1 MTYDLLV
8 VGAGSA
14 GAIVATRV
22 AERSDK
28 SVILIEA
35 GPDYPDLADLPDE
48 LRYGHATG
56 ARVSVSQKHMWPYV
70 AQATPTAPPMAVPRG
85 RVTGGSSAVNG
96 QIFLR
101 GLPEDYDGWAE
112 QGNDLWDYRQVLP
125 YLLRLESD
133 PEFANENHNVDG
145 RIGVHRYPREQWLPS
160 QRAFFESCLAL
171 GFAECPDA
179 NAPSS
184 TGVGPY
190 PLNNPNG
197 IRVSTALGYL
207 PHARGLPN
215 FSLLSNTTVRRVL
228 FDDDR
233 AVGVE
238 VDGENGPET
247 IDARHVVLSGGA
259 IGSPHLL
266 LLSGVG
272 PAQQLREF
280 GIDVVQDRPGVGK
293 HLQDHCM
300 VELFW
305 KTKPEFHAELSD
317 PRVQVVLR
325 YTAEGSDIRNDM
337 WITALTFLDE
347 FKMYSGIHLA
357 LSEGEL
363 TLASRDPHVHPN
375 LDYGYATDENDRR
388 RLRIAARL
396 GVEIASQPA
405 LQEIL
410 AERIHPS
417 EEVLG
422 SDSALDEWIQ
432 YVITSSQH
440 IACTARMGPASNP
453 DAVVDQFCNVHGVA
467 GLSVAD
473 ASVLPRMIR
482 ANTNVTTMMIG
493 ERVAS
498 FILDDEA
505 RSAARSVAAAAADA

>member
-1 MTYDLLV
+1 MNYDLLV

-14 GAIVATRV
+14 GAVLATRV
-22 AERSDK
+22 AERSDR
-28 SVILIEA
+28 SVLLIEA
-35 GPDYPDLADLPDE
+35 GPDYADLADLPDE

-56 ARVSVSQKHMWPYV
+56 ARVSVSEKHMWPYV
-70 AQATPTAPPMAVPRG
+70 AQATPTAPPMPVPRG

-101 GLPEDYDGWAE
+101 GLPEDYDGWAAR
-112 QGNDLWDYRQVLP
+112 GNDLWDYEQVLP

-133 PEFANENHNVDG
+133 PLANENHNADG
-145 RIGVHRYPREQWLPS
+145 RIGVHRYPRERWLPS
-160 QRAFFESCLAL
+160 QRAFFESSLAL
-171 GFAECPDA
+171 GFPECPDA
-179 NAPSS
+179 NAPAS

-197 IRVSTALGYL
+197 VRVSTALGYL
-207 PHARGLPN
+207 PHARTLPN
-215 FSLLSNTTVRRVL
+215 FSLLPNTTVSRVL
-228 FDDDR
+228 FDGNR

-238 VDGENGPET
+238 VDGQNGRET
-247 IDARHVVLSGGA
+247 IEARHVVLSGGA

-272 PAQQLREF
+272 PAQQLQEF
-280 GIDVVQDRPGVGK
+280 GIDVVQDLPGVGK

-305 KTKPEFHAELSD
+305 KTKPEFHADRSD

-325 YTAEGSDIRNDM
+325 YTAEGSDLRNDM

-357 LSEGEL
+357 LSEGQL
-363 TLASRDPHVHPN
+363 TLMSSDPDVHPN
-375 LDYGYATDENDRR
+375 LDYGYATDAEDRR
-388 RLRIAARL
+388 RLRVATRL
-396 GVEIASQPA
+396 GVEIASQQA

-410 AERIHPS
+410 AERVHPS
-417 EEVLG
+417 DEVLA
-422 SDSALDEWIQ
+422 SDSALDEWVQ
-432 YVITSSQH
+432 YVVTSSQH
-440 IACTARMGPASNP
+440 IACTARMGPASDP
-453 DAVVDQFCNVHGVA
+453 GAVVDQFCNVYGVA
-467 GLSVAD
+467 GLSVVD

-498 FILDDEA
+498 FILDDEGHSTAGSLA
-505 RSAARSVAAAAADA
+505 RAAADA